1 MPIRSGVTLRE
12 ATPQDAAGL
21 IALWS
26 ECAAANR
33 SEGVEASAY
42 SNLWREPSVE
52 EAEQALTLTLDRH
65 ERHMVVAELDDEL
78 IGVVVFQIGLIT
90 PLNLTRTLTVHELHV
105 SPRHRRRSVAMS
117 LLSYA
122 EHAGEQH
129 SCEVVVAITPA
140 HAREPNRYLTKLGF
154 AQVATV
160 RAIQAS
166 VLGSRLSSRTAT
178 SRDTGRLIAMRRT
191 LRRREREAHRFAQ

>member
-1 MPIRSGVTLRE
+1 MPMRPSVSLRE
-12 ATPQDAAGL
+12 ATPADAAEL

-42 SNLWREPSVE
+42 SNLWREPTVE
-52 EAEQALTLTLDRH
+52 EAQEALTLTLARPG
-65 ERHMVVAELDDEL
+65 RHMIVAVVEDEL
-78 IGVVVFQIGLIT
+78 VGVLLFQIGTVT

-105 SPRHRRRSVAMS
+105 SPRFRRRSVART
-117 LLSYA
+117 LLSA
-122 EHAGEQH
+122 AQHAGEEH
-129 SCEVVVAITPA
+129 SCEMVVAVTPA

-166 VLGSRLSSRTAT
+166 VLRSRLSTRTGT
-178 SRDTGRLIAMRRT
+178 SRDTGKLIAMRRT
-191 LRRREREAHRFAQ
+191 LRRREREAHRFAE

>member
-1 MPIRSGVTLRE
+1 MRPGVSLRE
-12 ATPQDAAGL
+12 AKPADAAEL
-21 IALWS
+21 VALWS

-42 SNLWREPSVE
+42 ANLWREPSVE
-52 EAEQALTLTLDRH
+52 EAEQALELTLSAPG
-65 ERHMVVAELDDEL
+65 RHMIVASVDDEL
-78 IGVVVFQIGLIT
+78 VGVVLYQIGTIT

-105 SPRHRRRSVAMS
+105 SPRFRRRSVAMS
-117 LLSYA
+117 LLSAA
-122 EHAGEQH
+122 EHAGEEH
-129 SCEVVVAITPA
+129 SCEVVVAVTPA

-166 VLGSRLSSRTAT
+166 VLRSRLSTRTGA

-191 LRRREREAHRFAQ
+191 LRRREREAHRFAE